1 MKKAILLSTI
11 AALCCGLHRTSACT
25 GIALS
30 AADGSYVQ
38 SRTIEWSRGVLRSQY
53 VVIPRG
59 QQLRSFTPTG
69 ANGLAFT
76 ARYGT
81 VGLAV
86 EQQEFI
92 AEGINEAG
100 LSAGLFFFPQ
110 YGGYESYDPDR
121 NDRTLADLQV
131 AAWMLTQFATID
143 EVKAAVAS
151 VRIVA
156 LEKSSVVHWR
166 IGEASGRQVVLEI
179 VDGVPH
185 FYENEVGILTN
196 APGFE
201 WQLTNLDNYVNLYPG
216 DAPVRQLSGITLRPT
231 GSNSGFLGIPG
242 DATPPS
248 RFVRAAFYRA
258 TAPQRAT
265 AFGTV
270 LQCFHLLNCF
280 DIPIGID
287 HPQGD
292 APDIPSATQ
301 WTSAIDLTHRRV
313 YYKTA
318 YDNSIR
324 YTDHFLAETIAYL
337 RTLEDTS
344 TALLYC
350 ADHGEDLIDDDRERF
365 LHASPTTTAY
375 QLYVASLAWFSD
387 AYRRNFPE
395 KVAAAEANETAP
407 ATTHALFHT
416 MADMASL
423 EGRFISKETSLVNS
437 GYDRTAPR
445 RYLNDHN
452 EAVPFRKTGLG
463 PEDMEVFRRY
473 GIEP

>member
-121 NDRTLADLQV
+121 NDRTLADLQ
-131 AAWMLTQFATID
+131 
-143 EVKAAVAS
+143 
-151 VRIVA
+151 
-156 LEKSSVVHWR
+156 
-166 IGEASGRQVVLEI
+166 ASGRQVVLEI

-185 FYENEVGILTN
+185 FYENEVGVLTN

-324 YTDHFLAETIAYL
+324 CIDLAE
-337 RTLEDTS
+337 
-344 TALLYC
+344 
-350 ADHGEDLIDDDRERF
+350 IDFGRVKYQSHPLDEVREQPVVKI
-365 LHASPTTTAY
+365 S
-375 QLYVASLAWFSD
+375 V
-387 AYRRNFPE
+387 
-395 KVAAAEANETAP
+395 
-407 ATTHALFHT
+407 TH
-416 MADMASL
+416 
-423 EGRFISKETSLVNS
+423 
-437 GYDRTAPR
+437 
-445 RYLNDHN
+445 
-452 EAVPFRKTGLG
+452 
-463 PEDMEVFRRY
+463 
-473 GIEP
+473 